1 MSASRSTSALES
13 FRKSIEGSFP
23 VRTARDAM
31 TRDVLNA
38 HFLPLV
44 DLRSGAI
51 VAHASLIRGPRGNAL
66 RSPEALF
73 ASARTEGLT
82 LELEQHRL

>member
-66 RSPEALF
+66 GSPEALF